1 MTKDGADPGTDVAK
15 PGSPGRLVGR
25 SPGAREYIGARV
37 RRLEDARLLQG
48 RGRFV
53 DDLALPRMLHLAFVR
68 SPHAHATIRGI
79 DPAAPRALDGVVAV
93 FTAGELAGHV
103 RPPAPYLEGPGFTP
117 TPWAPL
123 ADGTARFV
131 GEPVAAVVAESA
143 CLAADAREATVVDY
157 APRPAVV
164 TLEAALADGDVIVRR
179 AGGHGDVDAAFA
191 SAAVVVRETFTH
203 GRMAAVPME
212 PRGVVADW
220 DGELLTVWAS
230 SQTPRVLRTA
240 LATALDLAE
249 SRVRVLVPDV
259 GGGFGL
265 KVQVFPEDIVVAAAA
280 RRLGRPVKWIEDRRD
295 NLAAG
300 SHAREQRVEAE
311 IAADATGRVL
321 ALRARFVSDGGAYH
335 SYPLTQALEPLGSA
349 MILPGPYLIQAYGW
363 EAIAVRTNKSPL
375 GAYRGVGMT
384 MGAFVM
390 ERLLDLAAERLA
402 LDPAAIRRRNLIPRD
417 AYPFTSASGMSYDS
431 GDYPKA
437 LEEALAAADYD
448 SLRRAQV
455 AARAD
460 GRLVG
465 IGVACYTEFTG
476 MGSAVFRG
484 RGMLD
489 VPGIEA
495 ATVTMDPDATVRC
508 ALSFPSQGQGHATA
522 VAQVIADRLGV
533 SLERV
538 RLVPLDTQA
547 APVGSGTFGSRAAVA
562 LGGTV
567 AVAADAIADK
577 LRALAATRLE
587 ASAADIVL
595 ADGRAA
601 VRGAAD
607 HGVAIA
613 ELARLAY
620 SPPSGGLPPA
630 LGPGLEATIYFDPPG
645 QTFSGAVHVAAV
657 EVDRETGRVRVTRY
671 VVVEDCGPMIN
682 PLLVEGQIHG
692 AVAQGLGEAL
702 LEELVYDDEGQ
713 LLTATLMDY
722 ALPRADVMPAL
733 EISHLET
740 PSPRMPG
747 GFKGMGE
754 GGTIG
759 APAALANA
767 VADAVRPVTTVTR
780 LPLRA
785 ERLTPPRPGQAAP
798 RRC

>member
-1 MTKDGADPGTDVAK
+1 MPYTGT
-15 PGSPGRLVGR
+15 
-25 SPGAREYIGARV
+25 RV
-37 RRLEDARLLQG
+37 RRLEDARLLRG
-48 RGRFV
+48 AGRFV
-53 DDLALPRMLHLAFVR
+53 DDLVLPRMLHLAFVR
-68 SPHAHATIRGI
+68 SPHAHATILAVDSRV
-79 DPAAPRALDGVVAV
+79 ASALDGVIAV
-93 FTAGELAGHV
+93 LTARELAGDV
-103 RPPAPYLEGPGFTP
+103 RPLAPRLDGGGFTP

-123 ADGTARFV
+123 ADGVVRFV

-143 CLAADAREATVVDY
+143 CVAADARDATIVEY
-157 APRPAVV
+157 EPRSVVV
-164 TLEAALADGDVIVRR
+164 TLEAALAAGDVIVRR
-179 AGGHGDVDAAFA
+179 TGGRGDVDAAFA
-191 SAAVVVRETFTH
+191 SAAHVVHETFTH
-203 GRMAAVPME
+203 ARCAPSPME

-220 DGELLTVWAS
+220 DGETLTVWAS
-230 SQTPRVLRTA
+230 SQTPRVLRGA
-240 LATALDLAE
+240 LATALALPE
-249 SRVRVLVPDV
+249 SRVRVIVPDV

-280 RRLGRPVKWIEDRRD
+280 RRLGRPVKWIEERRD

-300 SHAREQRVEAE
+300 SHAREQRMEAA
-311 IAADATGRVL
+311 IAVDAGGRVL
-321 ALRARFVSDGGAYH
+321 ALRARVVSDGGAYH
-335 SYPLTQALEPLGSA
+335 VFPLTQALEPLGSA
-349 MILPGPYLIQAYGW
+349 MILPGPYLTPAYAW

-390 ERLLDLAAERLA
+390 ERLLDLAAERIA
-402 LDPAAIRRRNLIPRD
+402 LDPAEIRRRNMIPRD
-417 AYPFTSASGMSYDS
+417 AYPFTSASGLHYDS
-431 GDYPKA
+431 GDFPKA
-437 LEEALAAADYD
+437 LEAALAAADYEG
-448 SLRRAQV
+448 LRRDQA
-455 AARAD
+455 AARAE
-460 GRLVG
+460 GRVVG
-465 IGVACYTEFTG
+465 IGISCYTEFTG

-484 RGMLD
+484 RGMND

-495 ATVTMDPDATVRC
+495 ATITMDPDGAVRC

-522 VAQVIADRLGV
+522 VAQVVADRLGV
-533 SLERV
+533 ALERV

-562 LGGTV
+562 FGGTV
-567 AVAADAIADK
+567 AVAADVVADK
-577 LRALAATRLE
+577 LRALAASRLE

-595 ADGRAA
+595 ADGCAA
-601 VRGAAD
+601 VRGAPD
-607 HGVAIA
+607 HGVAIT

-630 LGPGLEATIYFDPPG
+630 LNPGLEATIYFDPPG

-657 EVDRETGRVRVTRY
+657 ELDRATGRIQVTRY
-671 VVVEDCGPMIN
+671 VVVEDCGPIIN

-702 LEELVYDDEGQ
+702 FEELVYDGAGQ

-722 ALPRADVMPAL
+722 ALPTAALIPAL
-733 EISHLET
+733 EIGHLET

-767 VADAVRPVTTVTR
+767 VADAVRPAAVTR

-785 ERLTPPRPGQAAP
+785 ERFAHLHD
-798 RRC
+798 